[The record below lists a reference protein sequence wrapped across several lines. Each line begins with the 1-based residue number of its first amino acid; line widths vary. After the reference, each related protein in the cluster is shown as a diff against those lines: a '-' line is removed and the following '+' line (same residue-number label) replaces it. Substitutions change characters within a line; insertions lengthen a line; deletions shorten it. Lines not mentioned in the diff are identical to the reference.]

1 MRLESEVW
9 NKVVRMNNQV
19 DRSLNERVESL
30 CAYIRKVN
38 MIDVDALE
46 KQSQDEISKVIE
58 EGKGQAKAIRQ
69 KIVDEVRQK
78 IDQSELERKTKA
90 DRQDKIAWLS
100 RREELLDQVFT
111 LLRQELPE
119 LSRSPEYAQ
128 QLPALVEEAVLA
140 VQAKKVTLALDPESS
155 ALISEDAI
163 QNLAQKHAIQITQSA
178 PLEEGIGVYA
188 SSEDGRFRFD
198 NRLLARVE
206 RKQQTLR
213 ALASK
218 LLFEAE
224 ND

>member
-1 MRLESEVW
+1 
-9 NKVVRMNNQV
+9 MNNQV

>member
-1 MRLESEVW
+1 
-9 NKVVRMNNQV
+9 MNNQV

-78 IDQSELERKTKA
+78 IDQSDLERKTKA
-90 DRQDKIAWLS
+90 DRQEKIAWLS
-100 RREELLDQVFT
+100 RREEQLDQVFT

-163 QNLAQKHAIQITQSA
+163 QILAKKHAIQITQSA